1 MSKTHEPESQREAT
15 AGPDAP
21 KRQPGRP
28 RTVSDE
34 AIYMA
39 ALAVLAQHGS
49 EGITLARVA
58 ELLGVTPA
66 AIRQRYGSKRGL
78 LVEMSRRRV
87 AQTEQRFQIT
97 AEARSS
103 PLAALQAAFV
113 GDLGMVDSPQQVAN
127 AFSAYTDNIGDDE
140 MRASFNTELRTMEG
154 RISELLTLAAEAGE
168 IRVPVT
174 PELVATLLAAVE
186 GTMLVWAI
194 VPRGDLKDRVRE
206 AVEVVLGL
214 RPGQSSPGPVLP
226 SPPHGVDREE

>member
-1 MSKTHEPESQREAT
+1 MSKTQDRQATQPTPE
-15 AGPDAP
+15 GAP

-39 ALAVLAQHGS
+39 ALAVLARHGS

-66 AIRQRYGSKRGL
+66 AIRQRYGSKSGL

-87 AQTEQRFQIT
+87 AQTERRFQIT
-97 AEARSS
+97 EEARSS

-113 GDLGMVDSPQQVAN
+113 ADLDMIESPQQVAN
-127 AFSAYTDNIGDDE
+127 AFSAYTDNIGNDE
-140 MRASFNTELRTMEG
+140 MREAFATELRTMEG
-154 RISELLTLAAEAGE
+154 RISELLTLAVEAGD
-168 IRVPVT
+168 IDVSVT
-174 PELVATLLAAVE
+174 PGLVAALLAVVE

-194 VPRGDLKDRVRE
+194 VPRGDLKDRVHE

-214 RPGQSSPGPVLP
+214 RPALGEPGPVLR
-226 SPPHGVDREE
+226 SPPHGEDREE